1 MGGSQCLPYL
11 DGAERVVVLQGEAGG
26 GYDEVGVDVLPV
38 LHLDPLLR
46 QAVDL
51 SRVHGGLPAPGQ

>member
-26 GYDEVGVDVLPV
+26 RDDEVCLYVLPV

-46 QAVDL
+46 QAVNL